1 MSERF
6 GSTSLVEVWLSGSTP
21 KLLRRTLNELPTVAV
36 SVDGEMASFVEIMRQ
51 GRRVVDNNGRSGV
64 FETYGWQWGQR
75 RQRVS
80 FAATVKGEMCVRV
93 GKRGFEIWDEGR
105 IDEARKRLDN
115 LGGVV
120 EPWVE
125 SVWSAVGFEGEIGE
139 SMRRG
144 TFGLLEELSAKA
156 AMLEM
161 LRRGET
167 EPLATAVF
175 WGERTEVAK
184 QIEELKKLRVDW
196 LAVAGLRVLGWGLE
210 KVGAIGRVEKFGERW
225 MPDTAIRM
233 PEARRLQV
241 RI

>member
-1 MSERF
+1 MSERI
-6 GSTSLVEVWLSGSTP
+6 GDNRLAEVWQRGPTP
-21 KLLRRTLNELPTVAV
+21 ELLRQTLGQLPTVAV
-36 SVDGEMASFVEIMRQ
+36 RVDGEMASFVEIMRQ
-51 GRRVVDNNGRSGV
+51 GRRVVDNKGRSGV

-80 FAATVKGEMCVRV
+80 FAASERGKMWIKVGEGR
-93 GKRGFEIWDEGR
+93 FEIWSGER
-105 IDEARKRLDN
+105 ISEARGRLDN

-161 LRRGET
+161 LGRGET
-167 EPLATAVF
+167 EPLATVVF

-184 QIEELKKLRVDW
+184 RIEELKKLRVDW